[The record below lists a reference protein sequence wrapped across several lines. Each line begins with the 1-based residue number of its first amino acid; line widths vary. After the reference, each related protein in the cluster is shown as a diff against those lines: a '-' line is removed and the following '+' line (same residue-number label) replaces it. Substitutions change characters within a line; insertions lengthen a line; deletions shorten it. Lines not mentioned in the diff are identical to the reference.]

1 MPTIATMPAPA
12 PSFPPRAAPHAWP
25 PAEQHRCRPAIAVTV
40 AVTVVVAAVIAADVR
55 APSTARG
62 QAPAAP
68 TAAPALVWYDITEWG
83 VEGRGWEDEAR
94 ARFFDRLPAAAQADV
109 TPVIWNLSRDSTG
122 ILSRFQTDA
131 AAIHVRLRLRSG
143 HLAKPH
149 MPASGA
155 SGVDLYARDDAGS
168 WRWVAATKP
177 ESQEIELPLIAGLAA
192 GAREYAVYL
201 PLFNGV
207 ESLEIGVPADA
218 SFMGLEPRSRPIV
231 FYGTSITHGACASRP
246 GMTHVAILG
255 RRLDRPVLNLG
266 FSGNG
271 TMDAAVGD
279 LLGRLDAACFVIDC
293 LPNMNAA
300 AVRQR
305 CVPLVRSLRAAR
317 PTTPIVLVEDRRF
330 TNAWITPAKQA
341 FHDDNHAALREAF
354 ASLER
359 EGIDNLWYVSGDSL
373 LGDDGDGAVDASHP
387 NDLGFA
393 RQADAFEPIL
403 RAALAAPA
411 R

>member
-1 MPTIATMPAPA
+1 
-12 PSFPPRAAPHAWP
+12 
-25 PAEQHRCRPAIAVTV
+25 V
-40 AVTVVVAAVIAADVR
+40 
-55 APSTARG
+55 
-62 QAPAAP
+62 
-68 TAAPALVWYDITEWG
+68 
-83 VEGRGWEDEAR
+83 
-94 ARFFDRLPAAAQADV
+94 
-109 TPVIWNLSRDSTG
+109 
-122 ILSRFQTDA
+122 
-131 AAIHVRLRLRSG
+131 AAIHVRLRLRSD

-177 ESQEIELPLIAGLAA
+177 ESREMELQLIAGLAA

-218 SFMGLEPRSRPIV
+218 SFTGLEPRSRPIV

-279 LLGRLDAACFVIDC
+279 LLGRLDAACVVIDC

-354 ASLER
+354 ASLGR
-359 EGIDNLWYVSGDSL
+359 EGIDNLWYVSGDGL

-403 RAALAAPA
+403 RAALATPA